1 MTINKHTVRPTKLID
16 TGAYSQVYEVMD
28 VETGQHYA
36 LKQMLCQS
44 TALLERARLE
54 IEVLT
59 SCGGHPNIIQLVDHA
74 QETSPTAQ
82 SEQIL
87 FLFPLYRRGTMRK
100 VLDEMMATGQRWRE
114 QQVLELF
121 LGLCKGV
128 SVLHSHNPPLVHRD
142 IKCLNILLSDDG
154 KSAVLMDFGSIAEAR
169 HAVRSHD
176 DAVKLEEEANK
187 SCSPMYR
194 PPELYDPPIDSELD
208 ERTDIWS
215 LGATL
220 YEMCYGKNPFEE
232 GYTHYGAS
240 IKLSVLSGRIE
251 FPPKSP
257 YSDELHD
264 LIRRMMSKRLE
275 DRPYCDEVIHTVEH
289 MLPP

>member
-1 MTINKHTVRPTKLID
+1 
-16 TGAYSQVYEVMD
+16 
-28 VETGQHYA
+28 
-36 LKQMLCQS
+36 MLQ
-44 TALLERARLE
+44 
-54 IEVLT
+54 
-59 SCGGHPNIIQLVDHA
+59 
-74 QETSPTAQ
+74 
-82 SEQIL
+82 
-87 FLFPLYRRGTMRK
+87 RGTMRK

-176 DAVKLEEEANK
+176 DAVKLEEEVSNPIHEQYTISTGFMWSPLLQANK